1 MSDSMVTNGSAPAAV
16 ATTGMLIRRPVRE
29 VFEAFV
35 DPAITSTFWFTGG
48 SGRLQP
54 GATVQWEWAMYG
66 FAVDVRVLAFE
77 QDRRIL
83 IEWAVDTAPT
93 TVEWVFESLSDGT
106 TFVTV
111 TNAGFTG
118 TPEEIVRQ
126 VGDAAGGFSFT
137 LAGLK
142 AYLEH
147 GIELNLVRDRF
158 PHGLEGQDG

>member
-1 MSDSMVTNGSAPAAV
+1 MKDMGSGDHITERAI
-16 ATTGMLIRRPVRE
+16 ATTGMLIRRPVRD

-35 DPAITSTFWFTGG
+35 DPAITSKFWFTGG
-48 SGRLQP
+48 SGRLEP

-66 FAVDVRVLAFE
+66 FSVNVRVLEIE
-77 QDRRIL
+77 QDRRIV
-83 IEWAVDTAPT
+83 IEWSVDEAPT
-93 TVEWVFESLSDGT
+93 TVEWQFEPQADGT
-106 TFVTV
+106 TFVTIS
-111 TNAGFTG
+111 NAGFTG
-118 TPEEIVRQ
+118 AAEEIVRQ

-158 PHGLEGQDG
+158 PQGLEGQDG